1 MKRLGE
7 AVWQTTY
14 NRCDIWAAV
23 HYKVIYAET
32 GFSENLQKYIV
43 AIEKSSHE
51 LQWQFTRKTISPD
64 SPVKQNFEVP
74 VSFQFVKLQESD
86 LEGSSEARTD
96 SWYNFNGDL
105 FYAFSSKSGATASIV
120 SSVTVLATLLLLAA
134 F

>member
-1 MKRLGE
+1 M
-7 AVWQTTY
+7 
-14 NRCDIWAAV
+14 

-74 VSFQFVKLQESD
+74 VSF
-86 LEGSSEARTD
+86 
-96 SWYNFNGDL
+96 
-105 FYAFSSKSGATASIV
+105 
-120 SSVTVLATLLLLAA
+120 
-134 F
+134 